1 MKYLKRLFGRRKC
14 ELLREAERDLFW
26 FNCRAYFAKLAWAR
40 VCRRNRKTAKEL
52 ERRGML

>member
-14 ELLREAERDLFW
+14 ALLREAERDLFW
-26 FNCRAYFAKLAWAR
+26 LSCCDYLTRLALARAL
-40 VCRRNRKTAKEL
+40 RRNRQTAKEL

>member
-1 MKYLKRLFGRRKC
+1 MKYLKRLFGRKC

-26 FNCRAYFAKLAWAR
+26 LSCCDYLTRLALARAL
-40 VCRRNRKTAKEL
+40 RRNRQTAKEL